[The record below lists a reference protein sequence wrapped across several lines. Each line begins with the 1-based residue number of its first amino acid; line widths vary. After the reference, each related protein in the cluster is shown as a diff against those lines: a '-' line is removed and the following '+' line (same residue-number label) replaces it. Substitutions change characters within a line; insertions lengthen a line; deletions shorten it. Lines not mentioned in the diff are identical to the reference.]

1 MARKMTAQD
10 VILGKELFAS
20 GKSTIEVSYL
30 LKTSDTTA
38 RKIRDGYYDR
48 LLEAGE
54 QVKEELE
61 EEQQPP
67 VIDEEKLYDLIYRAV
82 KAAFTEA
89 LNGDK

>member
-10 VILGKELFAS
+10 VILGKEMFAK
-20 GKSTIEVSYL
+20 GKSSLEVGYL

-38 RKIRDGYYDR
+38 RKIRDGHYDH
-48 LLEAGE
+48 LLDEKPE
-54 QVKEELE
+54 KEEPVKE
-61 EEQQPP
+61 QQP